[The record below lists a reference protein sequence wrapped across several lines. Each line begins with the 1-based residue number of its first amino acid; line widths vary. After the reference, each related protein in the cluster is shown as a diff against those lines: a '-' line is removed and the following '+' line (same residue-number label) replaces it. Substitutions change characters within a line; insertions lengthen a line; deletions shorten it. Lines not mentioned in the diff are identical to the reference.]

1 VTARCW
7 EKPGTEATQL
17 VPQRIAN
24 HPERE
29 ERPAVKCG
37 IVGICLEIS
46 GGWRPI
52 EFWKFNA
59 LPAVREAE
67 SNNPRRKAVAVRLQH
82 FEQERS
88 QAGHCWSANEIVLI
102 PYLTNQ
108 TETLY
113 RPVTGPSN
121 TRDIIAS

>member
-1 VTARCW
+1 VLGEA
-7 EKPGTEATQL
+7 GTEAAHL
-17 VPQRIAN
+17 IPQRIAN
-24 HPERE
+24 DIERE

-67 SNNPRRKAVAVRLQH
+67 SNHPRRKAFAVRLQH

-88 QAGHCWSANEIVLI
+88 QAATAGV
-102 PYLTNQ
+102 Q
-108 TETLY
+108 TRSSSFPILRTKLKRY
-113 RPVTGPSN
+113 TAP
-121 TRDIIAS
+121 